1 MTGFELAAI
10 KAALEAN
17 KPILGVC
24 RGLQLLNVYFGG
36 TLYQDLSL
44 TSSQI
49 KHLQSPT
56 PQEVPTHHI
65 SVEKES
71 SLGFLPENYMVNS
84 FHHQVIKDL
93 GQGLQAI
100 AHGNDGLVEAI
111 ENKEKH
117 VLAVQWHPECTW
129 ETEHFDKKIF
139 EIFANGT
146 I

>member
-1 MTGFELAAI
+1 M
-10 KAALEAN
+10 
-17 KPILGVC
+17 
-24 RGLQLLNVYFGG
+24 LNVYFGG
-36 TLYQDLSL
+36 TLYQDLRL

-111 ENKEKH
+111 ENKENMCWLFNGIQN
-117 VLAVQWHPECTW
+117 VLGKLRILIRKSLKSSLT
-129 ETEHFDKKIF
+129 ETSKRYK
-139 EIFANGT
+139 T
-146 I
+146 IINLFYGGFLSLC

>member
-1 MTGFELAAI
+1 MLF
-10 KAALEAN
+10 
-17 KPILGVC
+17 
-24 RGLQLLNVYFGG
+24 R
-36 TLYQDLSL
+36 S
-44 TSSQI
+44 
-49 KHLQSPT
+49 
-56 PQEVPTHHI
+56 
-65 SVEKES
+65 
-71 SLGFLPENYMVNS
+71 VNS

-93 GQGLQAI
+93 GQGLTAI
-100 AHGNDGLVEAI
+100 THGNDGLVEAI